1 MAQQRAQ
8 QSVSGTGGGSHGG
21 IADGNA
27 RAQGPGGSTISS
39 DIQTH
44 QGSQSVGGIGSHDG
58 GNSHGQEP
66 ERSTS
71 AESNIHNANDQPLQ
85 QGSANLN
92 EGGQNTLRRAGAL
105 GFVASAASAF
115 DAAKDIMEAL
125 RGKHTNLASELEVLL
140 TEIGSFWLCACFSAD
155 AVNKHVIDVEVPGQY
170 FTDQEIAPDHTVKL
184 DRVAADIPIVRRHG
198 SSFRRLTLIGSDGSQ
213 RHFIVHTS

>member
-1 MAQQRAQ
+1 LLERRDVANKSELGRIAMAQQRAQ

-27 RAQGPGGSTISS
+27 RAQGPGGSTLSS
-39 DIQTH
+39 DIQAH

-125 RGKHTNLASELEVLL
+125 RGKHANLASELEVILL
-140 TEIGSFWLCACFSAD
+140 I
-155 AVNKHVIDVEVPGQY
+155 V
-170 FTDQEIAPDHTVKL
+170 FTL
-184 DRVAADIPIVRRHG
+184 
-198 SSFRRLTLIGSDGSQ
+198 LLYN
-213 RHFIVHTS
+213 

>member
-27 RAQGPGGSTISS
+27 RTQVPG
-39 DIQTH
+39 DIQAH
-44 QGSQSVGGIGSHDG
+44 QGSQSAGGIGSHDG

-85 QGSANLN
+85 QGSANLS

-125 RGKHTNLASELEVLL
+125 RGKHANLASELEVILL
-140 TEIGSFWLCACFSAD
+140 RVFLICFCITY
-155 AVNKHVIDVEVPGQY
+155 NKCMQPHPL
-170 FTDQEIAPDHTVKL
+170 H
-184 DRVAADIPIVRRHG
+184 
-198 SSFRRLTLIGSDGSQ
+198 
-213 RHFIVHTS
+213 HFS